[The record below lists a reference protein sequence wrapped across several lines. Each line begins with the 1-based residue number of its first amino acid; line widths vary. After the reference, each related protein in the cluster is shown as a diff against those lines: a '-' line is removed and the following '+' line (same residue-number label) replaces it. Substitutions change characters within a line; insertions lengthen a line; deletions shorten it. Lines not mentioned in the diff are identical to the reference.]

1 MTLRNSLCF
10 RLIAV
15 LLAPSMFFVGLPSAA
30 KAQVLA
36 PGNPMD
42 TPDRP
47 SAPIVPMSVAVPSD
61 TEVVQAERPVI
72 NPSGVSTLPLEEPL
86 DPDKYICGRGD
97 VFELNFW
104 GRQNFKLRVTVDME
118 GRTFISK
125 VGYVDIVGKTLRRA
139 REVVKA
145 AVRRYFPGLNFD
157 LTLVEP
163 RTFLVHVVEDVP
175 HPGLYT
181 ARPVERASN
190 VIARAG
196 GIPANGSKRR
206 ISIRHRDGS
215 TATVDLLLYNLTGDT
230 KHNPYLMDGDLIRV
244 PFEDVAVTVTG
255 AVNRPGR
262 YELIN
267 TKDFSELMEV
277 ACGFSSIATRQLPLR
292 LVRKDQHERQSQTDV
307 PFPSGASALPELA
320 LHADDLVYV
329 PSVVDLQRSVLLVGA
344 IAGAVPT
351 DEATHL
357 RRLPFVEK
365 ETVRALLERA
375 GGVGPGA
382 DMVQSY
388 IMKGDSTQVPVDLE
402 ALLVRRDFSAD
413 RAIEMGDS
421 LVVPYKRRSVLVEGA
436 VFRPSAY
443 PYNPKF
449 SLRDYVAGAGGETR
463 FAQTLENAK
472 LITPNGKEMP
482 FSDQL
487 TVNPGDTIVVPKR
500 DFSRS
505 EVVTLVMGG
514 VGILI
519 SGAALF
525 LAARK

>member
-1 MTLRNSLCF
+1 MTLRNATWF
-10 RLIAV
+10 RSTAAFLAV
-15 LLAPSMFFVGLPSAA
+15 LMIMLGAPAA
-30 KAQVLA
+30 VRAQVMV
-36 PGNPMD
+36 PGIDPI
-42 TPDRP
+42 DRP
-47 SAPIVPMSVAVPSD
+47 SSGAANVPMSVAVPSD

-72 NPSGVSTLPLEEPL
+72 NPSPVSTLPLEEPL

-139 REVVKA
+139 REIVKA
-145 AVRRYFPGLNFD
+145 AMRRYFPGLNFD

-196 GIPANGSKRR
+196 GIPINGSKRR

-292 LVRKDQHERQSQTDV
+292 LVRKDEH
-307 PFPSGASALPELA
+307 
-320 LHADDLVYV
+320 
-329 PSVVDLQRSVLLVGA
+329 
-344 IAGAVPT
+344 
-351 DEATHL
+351 
-357 RRLPFVEK
+357 
-365 ETVRALLERA
+365 
-375 GGVGPGA
+375 
-382 DMVQSY
+382 
-388 IMKGDSTQVPVDLE
+388 
-402 ALLVRRDFSAD
+402 
-413 RAIEMGDS
+413 
-421 LVVPYKRRSVLVEGA
+421 
-436 VFRPSAY
+436 
-443 PYNPKF
+443 
-449 SLRDYVAGAGGETR
+449 
-463 FAQTLENAK
+463 
-472 LITPNGKEMP
+472 
-482 FSDQL
+482 
-487 TVNPGDTIVVPKR
+487 
-500 DFSRS
+500 
-505 EVVTLVMGG
+505 
-514 VGILI
+514 
-519 SGAALF
+519 
-525 LAARK
+525 